1 MASLLSPRRS
11 AERSRGP
18 IALQVV
24 ESVPDAAA
32 EAGQPDPISWPV
44 AAVLG
49 GLCTAAVGW
58 ILVAGLVA
66 CGWLMSDA
74 FDFGQ
79 ALELGTR
86 LWLLAC
92 GVSVRVGTLPVTLV
106 PWGLT
111 AVSVYLVYRFGGYAA
126 RRVRPD
132 QDTAAATVAAVLV
145 LSVVAPVAAG
155 AAVLGEPAR
164 APGHAL
170 GVAVVLFGA
179 AFTGVSRAFDP
190 PPTSRWPHWLRG
202 FPAALG
208 GAQLVLLGSGVAVLV
223 VGLVANSARVEALTR
238 SLEPG
243 VAGGVLLVLVQVAV
257 VPNAVVWSGSY
268 ALGAGF
274 SLGNGSVVAPAA
286 TQLGVLPGVPLLGA
300 LPSAGPGGAVQL
312 WWLTAGALAGAV
324 AAWLALRGGAGSRF
338 DQASLL
344 GGLSGLSAAAAFV
357 GLAWL
362 TGGDLGAVRLAGLGP
377 RLLPLLV
384 MTTTTLGLS
393 GMLTGALIGL
403 LRRRS

>member
-1 MASLLSPRRS
+1 MQATPD
-11 AERSRGP
+11 P
-18 IALQVV
+18 AL
-24 ESVPDAAA
+24 EAA
-32 EAGQPDPISWPV
+32 QPDPISWPV

-49 GLCTAAVGW
+49 GVCTAAVGW

-66 CGWLMSDA
+66 CGWLMTDA

-86 LWLLAC
+86 LWLLGC
-92 GVSVRVGTLPVTLV
+92 GVSVSLGTLPVTLV

-111 AVSVYLVYRFGGYAA
+111 AVSGYLMYRFGGYAA

-132 QDTAAATVAAVLV
+132 QDTAPLTVAGVLV
-145 LSVVAPVAAG
+145 LSVAVPVAA
-155 AAVLGEPAR
+155 AAAFFGEPGR

-170 GVAVVLFGA
+170 GVGVVLFGA
-179 AFTGVSRAFDP
+179 AFGGASRAFDAP
-190 PPTSRWPHWLRG
+190 ATRRWPRWLRG

-208 GAQLVLLGSGVAVLV
+208 GAQLVLLGTGVAVLV
-223 VGLVANSARVEALTR
+223 VGLVAGAARVEALTR
-238 SLEPG
+238 SLDPG
-243 VAGGVLLVLVQVAV
+243 WAGGVLLVLAQVAV

-274 SLGNGSVVAPAA
+274 SLGTSSVVAPAA

-300 LPSAGPGGAVQL
+300 LPSAGPGGAPQL

-338 DQASLL
+338 DQTSLL
-344 GGLSGLSAAAAFV
+344 GGLSGLLAAAVFV
-357 GLAWL
+357 GLGWL